1 MRRLFALHQ
10 MSVTRLF
17 MSGLLAV
24 LPLVLTVAIVG
35 WVAGILR
42 DYLGPNTTVGG
53 LLSYLGVQLGSNAQ
67 GTAAYLLGIVI
78 VLFAILGL
86 GILFE
91 LGAKQIFQVTL
102 EWLLRRIPL
111 VGSLYGSLRQLVE
124 LFDKSEQTELK
135 AMGVVYCHFGTAQG
149 PGVLALMP
157 SPEAIEIDGTK
168 FYVVIIPTAPVP
180 FGGGLIFFPVEQ
192 VKPIDMSVDN
202 FVSIYVSMG
211 VTTPEFFSKNA
222 LKKIVKSM
230 PTVASSHPTEH
241 PSKTD
246 R

>member
-1 MRRLFALHQ
+1 MQRLFALQ
-10 MSVTRLF
+10 QTSVTRLF

-42 DYLGPNTTVGG
+42 DYLGPNTTVGS
-53 LLSYLGVQLGSNAQ
+53 LLSYVGLQVDSNVQ
-67 GTAAYLLGIVI
+67 GTAAYVLGIVI

-102 EWLLRRIPL
+102 EWILRRIPL

-157 SPEAIEIDGTK
+157 SPEAIDIDGTK

-222 LKKIVKSM
+222 LKKIVKST
-230 PTVASSHPTEH
+230 PTVASSHPTE
-241 PSKTD
+241 PTPKKD

>member
-1 MRRLFALHQ
+1 
-10 MSVTRLF
+10 
-17 MSGLLAV
+17 
-24 LPLVLTVAIVG
+24 
-35 WVAGILR
+35 
-42 DYLGPNTTVGG
+42 
-53 LLSYLGVQLGSNAQ
+53 
-67 GTAAYLLGIVI
+67 
-78 VLFAILGL
+78 
-86 GILFE
+86 
-91 LGAKQIFQVTL
+91 
-102 EWLLRRIPL
+102 
-111 VGSLYGSLRQLVE
+111 LRQLVE

-157 SPEAIEIDGTK
+157 SPEAIDIDGTK

-222 LKKIVKSM
+222 LKKIVKST
-230 PTVASSHPTEH
+230 PTVASSHPTE
-241 PSKTD
+241 PTPKKD